1 MIENIFNAETLW
13 WIYFIIGYFIMTF
26 IIKIL
31 KFLSKKTKTK
41 VDDKII
47 DKLEEW
53 HKVNKEKLKR

>member
-41 VDDKII
+41 VDDKIV